1 MDMRIRHSQAGV
13 TLIEALIAGVILAIG
28 ILGVVSLITMSK
40 VSQHQA
46 IQRTRAVALADNIL
60 ERIRRN
66 PAGLATYNGGLAN
79 PLGNASITNEPSPD
93 CSSATCTTVEMAA
106 HDLWAWEQ
114 LLDGTSVTVTDGGTT
129 TATAGMRSLRGCIIF
144 TADTGKTSTG
154 IVSVVLQWQGLSE
167 STDAVA
173 AGGDV
178 CGGDAAGTDDT
189 RRQIIINSYVIDE
202 QEL

>member
-1 MDMRIRHSQAGV
+1 MDMRTRRSQAGV

-66 PAGLATYNGGLAN
+66 PAGLATYNGGLGS
-79 PLGNASITNEPSPD
+79 PLGNSSINTEPSPD
-93 CSSATCTTVEMAA
+93 CNSATCTPAEMAT
-106 HDLWAWEQ
+106 HDLWDWEQ
-114 LLDGTSVTVTDGGTT
+114 LLDGTSVTITDGGTT
-129 TATAGMRSLRGCIIF
+129 TATAGMRGLRGYIVF
-144 TADTGKTSTG
+144 TADTGKTNTG

-173 AGGDV
+173 TGEGV

-189 RRQIIINSYVIDE
+189 RRQIIINSYVIDA